1 MIITVI
7 PFVLLFILL
16 MVGIPVALS
25 LAISGAIGIVIVNGW
40 DVLLGILSASPGSAL
55 TTYELLTIPMF
66 ILMAEFMGVSGITG
80 SLFGAISKWT
90 QKIDGGVGIAA
101 VVTGAAFG
109 AISGSST
116 AAAATLG
123 KISTPAMIAQ
133 GYSPKMAGSIA
144 AISGTIAML
153 IPPSVALIFYGLLSG
168 VSIGDLLIAGIVPGI
183 LVTLTIAV
191 TIKVLLIRNP
201 VGISG
206 ESYTMKEK
214 LASLKVA
221 GPFVLLF
228 GIVTGLIYTGIAT
241 PVESSALGALGAFLM
256 ALKSGKLHAQAFK
269 SAVINTSCISAMIGL
284 IIVCAHIFGYFITMT
299 GVTRD
304 LVNYV
309 GALDV
314 SPYVILFMLVV
325 LYLVLGLFLDL
336 ISILILTIPVVLP
349 IVVALGF
356 DPVWF
361 GVIVILLSEIGI
373 VTPPVG
379 MNVFVVAKVTDVPV
393 RDLFSGV
400 IPYILMLLGLITLL
414 IAFPEIVLWLPS
426 TAMN

>member
-1 MIITVI
+1 MIIVI
-7 PFVLLFILL
+7 PFLLLFFLL
-16 MVGIPVALS
+16 MIGIPVAIS
-25 LAISGAIGIVIVNGW
+25 LAISGALGILMANGL

-55 TTYELLTIPMF
+55 TTYELLTVPMF
-66 ILMAEFMGVSGITG
+66 ILMAEFMGVSGITN
-80 SLFGAISKWT
+80 SLFSAVSKWT

-101 VVTGAAFG
+101 VLTGAAFG

-123 KISTPAMIAQ
+123 KISTPAMVEQ
-133 GYSPKMAGSIA
+133 GYTPKMAGSIA

-153 IPPSVALIFYGLLSG
+153 IPPSIALIFYGLLSG
-168 VSIGDLLIAGIVPGI
+168 VSIGDLLIAGIIPGI
-183 LVTLTIAV
+183 LVTLTIAI
-191 TIKVLLIRNP
+191 TIKLLLLKNP
-201 VGISG
+201 VGKSDQ
-206 ESYTMKEK
+206 SYSLKEK
-214 LASLKVA
+214 IASVKVA
-221 GPFVLLF
+221 GPFILLF

-241 PVESSALGALGAFLM
+241 PVESSALGALGALIL
-256 ALKSGKLHAQAFK
+256 AVKSGNLGSQAFK
-269 SAVINTSCISAMIGL
+269 QALINTSCISAMIGL

-299 GVTRD
+299 GVTRN

-314 SPYVILFMLVV
+314 SPYFILFILVV

-349 IVVALGF
+349 VVIALGF
-356 DPVWF
+356 DPIWF

-379 MNVFVVAKVTDVPV
+379 MNVFVVAKVANIPV

-400 IPYILMLLGLITLL
+400 IPYILMLLGLIAIL

>member
-1 MIITVI
+1 MIIAI
-7 PFVLLFILL
+7 PFLLLFFLL
-16 MVGIPVALS
+16 MIGIPVAIS
-25 LAISGAIGIVIVNGW
+25 LAISGALGILMANGL

-55 TTYELLTIPMF
+55 TTYELLTVPMF
-66 ILMAEFMGVSGITG
+66 ILMAEFMGVSGITN
-80 SLFGAISKWT
+80 SLFSAVSKWT

-101 VVTGAAFG
+101 VLTGAAFG

-123 KISTPAMIAQ
+123 KISTPAMVEQ
-133 GYSPKMAGSIA
+133 GYTPKMAGSIA

-153 IPPSVALIFYGLLSG
+153 IPPSIALIFYGLLSG

-183 LVTLTIAV
+183 LVTLTIAI
-191 TIKVLLIRNP
+191 TIKLLLLRNP
-201 VGISG
+201 VGKSDQ
-206 ESYTMKEK
+206 SYSLKEK
-214 LASLKVA
+214 IASVKVA
-221 GPFVLLF
+221 GPFILLF

-241 PVESSALGALGAFLM
+241 PVESSALGALGALIL
-256 ALKSGKLHAQAFK
+256 ALKSGNLGIKAFK
-269 SAVINTSCISAMIGL
+269 QALINTSCISAMIGL

-299 GVTRD
+299 GVTRS

-314 SPYVILFMLVV
+314 SPYFILFLLVI

-349 IVVALGF
+349 VVIALGF
-356 DPVWF
+356 DPIWF

-379 MNVFVVAKVTDVPV
+379 MNVFVVAKVANIPV

-400 IPYILMLLGLITLL
+400 TPYILMLLGLIAIL

>member
-1 MIITVI
+1 MAIAL
-7 PFVLLFILL
+7 PFLILFFLL
-16 MVGIPVALS
+16 MIGLPVALS
-25 LAISGAIGIVIVNGW
+25 LAISGAIGIILANGIE
-40 DVLLGILSASPGSAL
+40 VLLGILSASPGSAL
-55 TTYELLTIPMF
+55 TTYELLTVPMF
-66 ILMAEFMGVSGITG
+66 ILMAEFMGVSGITN
-80 SLFGAISKWT
+80 SLFSAVSKWT
-90 QKIDGGVGIAA
+90 QKINGGVGIAA
-101 VVTGAAFG
+101 VITGAAFG

-123 KISTPAMIAQ
+123 KISTPAMLAQ

-183 LVTLTIAV
+183 LVTITIALTIKLLLLRSP
-191 TIKVLLIRNP
+191 IKSSAP
-201 VGISG
+201 D
-206 ESYTMKEK
+206 YTLKEK
-214 LASLKVA
+214 IASLKVA
-221 GPFVLLF
+221 GPFLLLF

-241 PVESSALGALGAFLM
+241 PVESSALGSLGAFIL
-256 ALKSGKLHAQAFK
+256 ALKSGKLGASELRQAL
-269 SAVINTSCISAMIGL
+269 VNTCCISAMIGL

-299 GVTRD
+299 GVTRN
-304 LVNYV
+304 LVTYV

-314 SPYVILFMLVV
+314 SPYVILLFLVF
-325 LYLVLGLFLDL
+325 LYLILGLFLDL

-349 IVVALGF
+349 VVTALGF
-356 DPVWF
+356 DPIWF

-379 MNVFVVAKVTDVPV
+379 MNVFVVAKVADIPV
-393 RDLFSGV
+393 RELFSGV
-400 IPYILMLLGLITLL
+400 IPYIATLLGLIALL
-414 IAFPEIVLWLPS
+414 IAFPQIVLWLPS

>member
-1 MIITVI
+1 MVI
-7 PFVLLFILL
+7 VLPFFILFFLL
-16 MVGIPVALS
+16 MIGIPVALS
-25 LAISGAIGIVIVNGW
+25 LAISGAIGIILANGF

-55 TTYELLTIPMF
+55 TTYELLTVPMF
-66 ILMAEFMGVSGITG
+66 ILMAEFMGVSGITN
-80 SLFGAISKWT
+80 SLFSAVSKWT
-90 QKIDGGVGIAA
+90 QKINGGVGIAA
-101 VVTGAAFG
+101 VITGAAFG

-123 KISTPAMIAQ
+123 KISTPAMLAE

-183 LVTLTIAV
+183 LVTLTIAI
-191 TIKVLLIRNP
+191 TIKLLLLKTPIRS
-201 VGISG
+201 SG
-206 ESYTMKEK
+206 ENYTLVEK
-214 LASLKVA
+214 IAALKVA
-221 GPFVLLF
+221 GPFLLLF

-241 PVESSALGALGAFLM
+241 PVESSALGALGAFIL
-256 ALKSGKLHAQAFK
+256 ALKSGRLGTNELKQAM
-269 SAVINTSCISAMIGL
+269 VNTCCISAMIGL

-299 GVTRD
+299 GVTRN
-304 LVNYV
+304 LVGYV

-314 SPYVILFMLVV
+314 SRYFILFFLVI

-349 IVVALGF
+349 VVVALGF
-356 DPVWF
+356 DPIWF

-379 MNVFVVAKVTDVPV
+379 MNVFVVAKVADIPV
-393 RDLFSGV
+393 RDLFAGV
-400 IPYILMLLGLITLL
+400 IPYIAMLLGLIALL

>member
-1 MIITVI
+1 MIIAI
-7 PFVLLFILL
+7 PFLLLFFLL
-16 MVGIPVALS
+16 MIGIPVAIS
-25 LAISGAIGIVIVNGW
+25 LAISGAVGILMANGL

-55 TTYELLTIPMF
+55 TTYELLTVPMF
-66 ILMAEFMGVSGITG
+66 ILMAEFMGVSGITN
-80 SLFGAISKWT
+80 SLFSAVSKWT
-90 QKIDGGVGIAA
+90 QKINGGVGIAA
-101 VVTGAAFG
+101 VMTGAAFG

-123 KISTPAMIAQ
+123 KISTPAMVEQ
-133 GYSPKMAGSIA
+133 GYTPKMAGSIA

-153 IPPSVALIFYGLLSG
+153 IPPSIALIFYGLLSG
-168 VSIGDLLIAGIVPGI
+168 VSIGDLLIAGIIPGI
-183 LVTLTIAV
+183 LVTLTIAI
-191 TIKVLLIRNP
+191 TIKLLLLKNP
-201 VGISG
+201 VGKS
-206 ESYTMKEK
+206 EQTYSLKEK
-214 LASLKVA
+214 IASVKVA
-221 GPFVLLF
+221 GPFILLF
-228 GIVTGLIYTGIAT
+228 TIVTGLIYTGIAT
-241 PVESSALGALGAFLM
+241 PVESSALGALGALLL
-256 ALKSGKLHAQAFK
+256 ALKSGNLGSKAFK
-269 SAVINTSCISAMIGL
+269 QALINTSCISAMIGL

-299 GVTRD
+299 GVTRN

-314 SPYVILFMLVV
+314 SPYFILFLLVI

-349 IVVALGF
+349 VVVALGF
-356 DPVWF
+356 DPIWF

-379 MNVFVVAKVTDVPV
+379 MNVFVVAKVADIPV

-400 IPYILMLLGLITLL
+400 IPYIFMLLGLIAIL

-426 TAMN
+426 TAMK

>member
-1 MIITVI
+1 MVI
-7 PFVLLFILL
+7 VLPFFILFFLL
-16 MVGIPVALS
+16 MIGIPVALS
-25 LAISGAIGIVIVNGW
+25 LAISGAIGIILSNGF

-55 TTYELLTIPMF
+55 TTYELLTVPMF
-66 ILMAEFMGVSGITG
+66 ILMAEFMGVSGITN
-80 SLFGAISKWT
+80 SLFSAVSKWT
-90 QKIDGGVGIAA
+90 QKINGGVGIAA
-101 VVTGAAFG
+101 VITGAAFG

-123 KISTPAMIAQ
+123 KISTPAMLAE

-183 LVTLTIAV
+183 LVTLTIAI
-191 TIKVLLIRNP
+191 TIKLLLLKTPIKS
-201 VGISG
+201 SG
-206 ESYTMKEK
+206 DDYTLIEK
-214 LASLKVA
+214 IAALKVA
-221 GPFVLLF
+221 GPFILLF

-241 PVESSALGALGAFLM
+241 PVESSALGALGAFIL
-256 ALKSGKLHAQAFK
+256 ALKSGRLGASELRQAL
-269 SAVINTSCISAMIGL
+269 VNTCCISAMIGL

-299 GVTRD
+299 GVTRN
-304 LVNYV
+304 LVGYV

-314 SPYVILFMLVV
+314 SPYFILFFLVI

-349 IVVALGF
+349 VVTALGF
-356 DPVWF
+356 DPIWF

-379 MNVFVVAKVTDVPV
+379 MNVFVVAKVADIPV
-393 RDLFSGV
+393 RDLFAGV
-400 IPYILMLLGLITLL
+400 IPYIAMLLGLIALL

>member
-1 MIITVI
+1 MTIAL
-7 PFVLLFILL
+7 PFFALFFLL
-16 MVGIPVALS
+16 MIGVPVALS
-25 LAISGAIGIVIVNGW
+25 LAIAGGIGIILASGFE
-40 DVLLGILSASPGSAL
+40 VLLGILSASPGSAL
-55 TTYELLTIPMF
+55 TTYELLTVPMF
-66 ILMAEFMGVSGITG
+66 ILMAEFMGVSGITT
-80 SLFGAISKWT
+80 SLFGAVSKWT
-90 QKIDGGVGIAA
+90 QKINGGVGISA
-101 VVTGAAFG
+101 VITGAAFG

-123 KISTPAMIAQ
+123 KISIPAMLVQ

-168 VSIGDLLIAGIVPGI
+168 VSIGDLLIAGIVPGV
-183 LVTLTIAV
+183 LVTLTIAL
-191 TIKVLLIRNP
+191 TIKLLLLKSPIQA
-201 VGISG
+201 SG
-206 ESYTMKEK
+206 EDYTLGEK
-214 LASLKVA
+214 IASLKVA

-228 GIVTGLIYTGIAT
+228 GVVTGLIYTGIAT
-241 PVESSALGALGAFLM
+241 PVESSALGALGAFLL
-256 ALKSGKLHAQAFK
+256 ALKSGKLGLDELKQA
-269 SAVINTSCISAMIGL
+269 VVNTCCISAMIGL

-299 GVTRD
+299 GVTRS
-304 LVNYV
+304 LVEYV
-309 GALDV
+309 SVLDV
-314 SPYVILFMLVV
+314 SPYVILFFLVV

-349 IVVALGF
+349 VVIALGF

-379 MNVFVVAKVTDVPV
+379 MNVFVVAKVANIPV
-393 RDLFSGV
+393 GELFVGV
-400 IPYILMLLGLITLL
+400 MPFIAMLLILIGLL

>member
-1 MIITVI
+1 MIIAI
-7 PFVLLFILL
+7 PFLLLFFLL
-16 MVGIPVALS
+16 MIGIPVAIS
-25 LAISGAIGIVIVNGW
+25 LAISGAAGILIANGL

-55 TTYELLTIPMF
+55 TTYELLTVPMF
-66 ILMAEFMGVSGITG
+66 ILMAEFMGVSGITN
-80 SLFGAISKWT
+80 SLFSAVSKWT
-90 QKIDGGVGIAA
+90 QKINGGVGIAA
-101 VVTGAAFG
+101 VITGAAFG

-123 KISTPAMIAQ
+123 KISTPAMVEQ
-133 GYSPKMAGSIA
+133 GYTPKMAGSIA

-153 IPPSVALIFYGLLSG
+153 IPPSIALIFYGLLSG

-183 LVTLTIAV
+183 LVTLTIAI
-191 TIKVLLIRNP
+191 TIKLLLLKNP
-201 VGISG
+201 VGKS
-206 ESYTMKEK
+206 EQTYSLKEK
-214 LASLKVA
+214 IASVKVA
-221 GPFVLLF
+221 GPFILLF
-228 GIVTGLIYTGIAT
+228 AIVTGLIYTGIAT
-241 PVESSALGALGAFLM
+241 PVESSALGALGALLL
-256 ALKSGKLHAQAFK
+256 ALKSGNLGSKAFK
-269 SAVINTSCISAMIGL
+269 QALINTSCISAMIGL

-299 GVTRD
+299 GVTRN

-314 SPYVILFMLVV
+314 SPYFVLFLLVI

-349 IVVALGF
+349 VVVALGF
-356 DPVWF
+356 DPIWF

-379 MNVFVVAKVTDVPV
+379 MNVFVVAKVADVPV

-400 IPYILMLLGLITLL
+400 IPYILMLLGLISIL

-426 TAMN
+426 TAMK

>member
-1 MIITVI
+1 MIIVI
-7 PFVLLFILL
+7 PFLLLFFLL
-16 MVGIPVALS
+16 MIGIPVAIS
-25 LAISGAIGIVIVNGW
+25 LAISGALGILMANGL

-55 TTYELLTIPMF
+55 TTYELLTVPMF
-66 ILMAEFMGVSGITG
+66 ILMAEFMGVSGITN
-80 SLFGAISKWT
+80 SLFSAVSKWT

-101 VVTGAAFG
+101 VLTGAAFG

-123 KISTPAMIAQ
+123 KISTPAMVEQ
-133 GYSPKMAGSIA
+133 GYTPKMAGSIA

-153 IPPSVALIFYGLLSG
+153 IPPSIALIFYGLLSG
-168 VSIGDLLIAGIVPGI
+168 VSIGDLLIAGIIPGI
-183 LVTLTIAV
+183 LVTLTIAI
-191 TIKVLLIRNP
+191 TIKLLLLKNP
-201 VGISG
+201 VGKSDQ
-206 ESYTMKEK
+206 SYSLKEK
-214 LASLKVA
+214 IASVKVA
-221 GPFVLLF
+221 GPFILLF

-241 PVESSALGALGAFLM
+241 PVESSALGALGALIL
-256 ALKSGKLHAQAFK
+256 ALKSGNLGSQAFK
-269 SAVINTSCISAMIGL
+269 QALINTSCISAMIGL

-299 GVTRD
+299 GVTRN

-314 SPYVILFMLVV
+314 SPYFILFLLVI

-349 IVVALGF
+349 VVIALGF
-356 DPVWF
+356 DPIWF

-379 MNVFVVAKVTDVPV
+379 MNVFVVAKVANIPV

-400 IPYILMLLGLITLL
+400 IPYILMLLGLIAVL
-414 IAFPEIVLWLPS
+414 IAFPEIILWLPS

>member
-1 MIITVI
+1 MIIVI
-7 PFVLLFILL
+7 PFLLLFFLL
-16 MVGIPVALS
+16 MIGIPVAIS
-25 LAISGAIGIVIVNGW
+25 LAISGALGIIMANGL

-55 TTYELLTIPMF
+55 TTYELLTVPMF
-66 ILMAEFMGVSGITG
+66 ILMAEFMGVSGITN
-80 SLFGAISKWT
+80 SLFSAVSKWT

-101 VVTGAAFG
+101 VLTGAAFG

-123 KISTPAMIAQ
+123 KISTPAMVEQ

-153 IPPSVALIFYGLLSG
+153 IPPSIALIFYGLLSG
-168 VSIGDLLIAGIVPGI
+168 VSIGDLLIAGIIPGI
-183 LVTLTIAV
+183 LVTLTIAI
-191 TIKVLLIRNP
+191 TIKLLLLRNP
-201 VGISG
+201 VGRS
-206 ESYTMKEK
+206 SQVYSLKEK
-214 LASLKVA
+214 IASIKVA
-221 GPFVLLF
+221 GPFILLF

-241 PVESSALGALGAFLM
+241 PVESSALGALGALIL
-256 ALKSGKLHAQAFK
+256 ALKSGNLGTKAFRQAL
-269 SAVINTSCISAMIGL
+269 INTACISAMIGL

-299 GVTRD
+299 GVTRN

-314 SPYVILFMLVV
+314 SPYFILFLLVI

-349 IVVALGF
+349 VVVALGF
-356 DPVWF
+356 DPIWF

-379 MNVFVVAKVTDVPV
+379 MNVFVVAKVADIPV

-400 IPYILMLLGLITLL
+400 IPYILMLLGLISIL

-426 TAMN
+426 TAMS

>member
-1 MIITVI
+1 MIIAI
-7 PFVLLFILL
+7 PFLLLFFLL
-16 MVGIPVALS
+16 MIGIPVAIS
-25 LAISGAIGIVIVNGW
+25 LAISGAAGILIANGL

-55 TTYELLTIPMF
+55 TTYELLTVPMF
-66 ILMAEFMGVSGITG
+66 ILMAEFMGVSGITN
-80 SLFGAISKWT
+80 SLFSAVSKWT
-90 QKIDGGVGIAA
+90 QKINGGVGIAA
-101 VVTGAAFG
+101 VITGAAFG

-123 KISTPAMIAQ
+123 KISTPAMVEQ
-133 GYSPKMAGSIA
+133 GYTPKMAGSIA

-153 IPPSVALIFYGLLSG
+153 IPPSIALIFYGLLSG

-183 LVTLTIAV
+183 LVTLTIAI
-191 TIKVLLIRNP
+191 TIKLLLLKNP
-201 VGISG
+201 VGKS
-206 ESYTMKEK
+206 EQTYSLKEK
-214 LASLKVA
+214 IASVKVA
-221 GPFVLLF
+221 GPFILLF
-228 GIVTGLIYTGIAT
+228 AIVTGLIYTGIAT
-241 PVESSALGALGAFLM
+241 PVESSALGALGALLL
-256 ALKSGKLHAQAFK
+256 ALKSGNLGSKAFK
-269 SAVINTSCISAMIGL
+269 QALINTSCISAMIGL

-299 GVTRD
+299 GVTRN

-314 SPYVILFMLVV
+314 SPYFVLFLLVI

-349 IVVALGF
+349 VVVALGF
-356 DPVWF
+356 DPIWF

-379 MNVFVVAKVTDVPV
+379 MNVFIVAKVADVPV

-400 IPYILMLLGLITLL
+400 IPYILMLLGLISIL

-426 TAMN
+426 TAMK

>member
-1 MIITVI
+1 MIIVI
-7 PFVLLFILL
+7 PFLLLFFLL
-16 MVGIPVALS
+16 MIGIPVAIS
-25 LAISGAIGIVIVNGW
+25 LAISGALGILMANGL

-55 TTYELLTIPMF
+55 TTYELLTVPMF
-66 ILMAEFMGVSGITG
+66 ILMAEFMGVSGITN
-80 SLFGAISKWT
+80 SLFSAVSKWT

-101 VVTGAAFG
+101 VLTGAAFG

-123 KISTPAMIAQ
+123 KISTPAMVEQ
-133 GYSPKMAGSIA
+133 GYTPKMAGSIA

-153 IPPSVALIFYGLLSG
+153 IPPSIALIFYGLLSG
-168 VSIGDLLIAGIVPGI
+168 VSIGDLLIAGIIPGI
-183 LVTLTIAV
+183 LVTLTIAI
-191 TIKVLLIRNP
+191 TIKLLLLKNP
-201 VGISG
+201 VGKSDQ
-206 ESYTMKEK
+206 SYSLKEK
-214 LASLKVA
+214 IASVKVA
-221 GPFVLLF
+221 GPFILLF

-241 PVESSALGALGAFLM
+241 PVESSALGALGALIL
-256 ALKSGKLHAQAFK
+256 ALKSGNLGSQAFK
-269 SAVINTSCISAMIGL
+269 QALINTSCISAMIGL

-299 GVTRD
+299 GVTRN

-314 SPYVILFMLVV
+314 SPYFILFLLVI

-349 IVVALGF
+349 VVIALGF
-356 DPVWF
+356 DPIWF

-379 MNVFVVAKVTDVPV
+379 MNVFVVAKVANIPV

-400 IPYILMLLGLITLL
+400 IPYILMLLGLIAVL
-414 IAFPEIVLWLPS
+414 IAFPQIILWLPS